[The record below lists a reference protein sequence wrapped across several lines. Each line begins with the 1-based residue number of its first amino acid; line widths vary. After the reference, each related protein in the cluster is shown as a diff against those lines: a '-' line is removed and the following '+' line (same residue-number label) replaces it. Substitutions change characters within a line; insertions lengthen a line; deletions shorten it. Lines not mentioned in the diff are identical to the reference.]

1 MAEPSFVG
9 ELQQPLAKLKGRLQR
24 LTEEGDPSDAFL
36 SQASAILES
45 LTDICNKPEEDC
57 MPSKPLQLYTQAVLD
72 VTYFEENQ
80 LVDEDFPE
88 ESSLQKVEELIN
100 TLSEPEALINE
111 RGTTE
116 EPLTV
121 LGVELLE
128 CLYWRRGALLYMFC
142 HTMKGRK
149 GRLMEKTDL
158 FKKFLNEGIYY
169 LMKMLEFRCSS
180 NPSEEF
186 SSRDTDA
193 ARLIH
198 EGVFSDTHLLA
209 MMYCGEMCYWGLK
222 YCGEEKEGGQS
233 TMAGPSREQPGSPR
247 NKAPDFREMGEKML
261 LKYITVC
268 KGALQLH
275 DWDTKHAK
283 LILDYFKQLSI

>member
-116 EPLTV
+116 E
-121 LGVELLE
+121 
-128 CLYWRRGALLYMFC
+128 
-142 HTMKGRK
+142 
-149 GRLMEKTDL
+149 
-158 FKKFLNEGIYY
+158 FLNEGIYY